1 MKTDD
6 FSPLREVTGDVTEAN
21 VNISAVKRFIGF
33 TIGFH
38 NHREGPSRGL
48 SVIVQLHRLI
58 VYSTNYEAVSS
69 RYSPARTRTWCA
81 R

>member
-38 NHREGPSRGL
+38 NHREGPSRGKCILAL
-48 SVIVQLHRLI
+48 SHLRH
-58 VYSTNYEAVSS
+58 
-69 RYSPARTRTWCA
+69 
-81 R
+81 